1 MKFRCSMPGSIA
13 FQLAPMLDVVFLLLI
28 FFIVTQTFS
37 LTEQDLD
44 VKVPSA
50 EKGEKADS
58 RAINEIILNVRK
70 DGTVTINREVFSLDS
85 LGAKMRRM
93 AVAGGDKTPVLIRGD
108 ADCSYQDIVNVIDV
122 CLKERIYNIRFSTK
136 KPRPEGAAQAVPQ
149 S

>member
-1 MKFRCSMPGSIA
+1 MPGSVA

-50 EKGEKADS
+50 EKGEKNES
-58 RAINEIILNVRK
+58 RSINEIILNVRK
-70 DGTVTINREVFSLDS
+70 DGTVTINREVFSLES
-85 LGAKMRRM
+85 LGPKMRRM
-93 AVAGGDKTPVLIRGD
+93 AFAGGDKTPVLIRGD

-122 CLKERIYNIRFSTK
+122 CLKERIYNLRFSTR
-136 KPRPEGAAQAVPQ
+136 KPRPAGEAVPAPK

>member
-1 MKFRCSMPGSIA
+1 MQESLG

-50 EKGEKADS
+50 DQSSKDKS
-58 RAINEIILNVRK
+58 RAFNEIIVNVRQ
-70 DGTVTINREVFSLDS
+70 DGSIIINGERYSLDA
-85 LGAKMRRM
+85 LQGIMGRM
-93 AVAGGDKTPVLIRGD
+93 VMAGGGATPVLIRGD
-108 ADCSYQDIVNVIDV
+108 AECKYQNIIDV
-122 CLKERIYNIRFSTK
+122 VDECMKAKIYNIRFSTSK
-136 KPRPEGAAQAVPQ
+136 KKQPDAPTTVPAGV